1 MLLSGKCESEVE
13 SPDLV
18 LDQGLG
24 LQAVRFHLEAN
35 ALWRPGLEGLV
46 LMPNRDLI
54 SKFYKFVT
62 KIVKTLRERVR
73 IPKVQ
78 ASFVLRYQVSGI

>member
-1 MLLSGKCESEVE
+1 MLMSGKCESEVE

-24 LQAVRFHLEAN
+24 LHAVQFPLEAN
-35 ALWRPGLEGLV
+35 ALWRSGLKGLM

-54 SKFYKFVT
+54 SKFWKFVT
-62 KIVKTLRERVR
+62 KIDKTPRERVR
-73 IPKVQ
+73 I
-78 ASFVLRYQVSGI
+78 R